1 MLLMEFVI
9 LKAGDYNSNGIP
21 TVAGAVGKI
30 YLVPK
35 TPSETA
41 NIYTEWIYAN
51 GAFEKI
57 GDTAV
62 DLSGYIQ
69 DSDMVPLTNEQI
81 DEIMSAT

>member
-1 MLLMEFVI
+1 M
-9 LKAGDYNSNGIP
+9 
-21 TVAGAVGKI
+21 
-30 YLVPK
+30 PK
-35 TPSETA
+35 TSSETA

-69 DSDMVPLTNEQI
+69 DSDMVPITNAQI
-81 DEIMSAT
+81 DEIMAAT

>member
-1 MLLMEFVI
+1 MLR
-9 LKAGDYNSNGIP
+9 DTSN
-21 TVAGAVGKI
+21 VRKI

-51 GAFEKI
+51 GGFEKI

-69 DSDMVPLTNEQI
+69 ESELIPLTNAQI
-81 DEIMSAT
+81 DEIMATT